1 MNFQEDLD
9 NQPDDS
15 LLDIAVTMNIDVP
28 SSCLSEI
35 IEQGEIQPLKEQD
48 FQEIQEI
55 MHFSEPQCSDERIQ
69 VMDLMD
75 LIFDL

>member
-1 MNFQEDLD
+1 MNFPEDLD
-9 NQPDDS
+9 NQPVDS
-15 LLDIAVTMNIDVP
+15 LLDIAVTMDIDVP

-55 MHFSEPQCSDERIQ
+55 MHFSDSDERIQ

>member
-9 NQPDDS
+9 NQPVDS

-28 SSCLSEI
+28 SLSEI
-35 IEQGEIQPLKEQD
+35 IEQGEIQPKEQD

>member
-1 MNFQEDLD
+1 MNFPEDLD
-9 NQPDDS
+9 NQPVDS
-15 LLDIAVTMNIDVP
+15 LPDIAVTMDIDVP

-55 MHFSEPQCSDERIQ
+55 MHFSDSDERIQ